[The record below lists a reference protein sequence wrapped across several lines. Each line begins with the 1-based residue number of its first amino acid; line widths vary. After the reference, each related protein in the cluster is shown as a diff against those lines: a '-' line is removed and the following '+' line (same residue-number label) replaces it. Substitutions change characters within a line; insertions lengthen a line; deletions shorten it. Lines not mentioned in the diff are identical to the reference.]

1 MVPKTELS
9 QSTPLQKL
17 PAPPGLA
24 EIHQFLALALDQPG
38 KSVEIRW
45 NSRDL
50 MSRFVL
56 TITCP
61 MRGKDAKWVLQ
72 GGQEDRLETLWNY
85 TSCDVLLVYNLIAC
99 ASELDDGVL
108 KSTGEMRKPFGGTPA
123 ATSGTEKNT
132 GSQQKPTG
140 EQRTASSDG
149 LLPHETSAEI
159 SGRYSL
165 FAETTELSGDF
176 YMVPPSSVLRSAI
189 TGKLTGQLQIQT
201 PGQQV
206 SVYFKKGQAVFA
218 EGGKLSGDECV
229 IDILSWREG
238 RYVFKHR
245 AQTDKTNITAP
256 TEKLVEKGIQLNRLS
271 DILKHMG
278 FTSESVPQKKSQNVG
293 MAALSATRPPGSP
306 FSVDELCKLYEEI
319 DNRSTVGQI
328 AKRCHMGRSVWAPV
342 MSHLLDSGVITFTNE
357 QPKAKETTNP
367 ELVGKVIDTSLIH
380 SVIMALRR
388 ADTGMFTYP
397 AFLYF
402 IEQEYFRSYRT
413 GSALSLVVMDL
424 RVDGNTANPA
434 KNPLEV
440 PAMAEVFR
448 RVSKVKRGIDIVAHY
463 EQHDFGIIL
472 PNTAHAGA
480 FTFAK
485 RVYQE
490 LTAAPLPGIEPPGRL
505 AIAMGI
511 ASIPRDCG
519 ELNRLMAAAEAAKA
533 QGLQRG
539 TPISLYESNSE
550 S

>member
-1 MVPKTELS
+1 MVPKSELS

-61 MRGKDAKWVLQ
+61 MRGKDIKWVLQ
-72 GGQEDRLETLWNY
+72 GGQEDHLESLWNY

-99 ASELDDGVL
+99 ASELDDGIL
-108 KSTGEMRKPFGGTPA
+108 KQDSGAARGKSFGASGPATGERK
-123 ATSGTEKNT
+123 T
-132 GSQQKPTG
+132 GAEQKPTG
-140 EQRTASSDG
+140 EQPLASTDG

-159 SGRYSL
+159 SGRYSI

-176 YMVPPSSVLRSAI
+176 YMVPASSVLRSVIA
-189 TGKLTGQLQIQT
+189 GRLTGMFQVQGG
-201 PGQQV
+201 GQQV
-206 SVYFKKGQAVFA
+206 NVYFKKGQAVFT
-218 EGGKLSGDECV
+218 EGGKVIGDECV
-229 IDILSWREG
+229 IDLLSWREG
-238 RYVFKHR
+238 RYLFKHR
-245 AQTDKTNITAP
+245 AQTEKKNIDTP

-278 FTSESVPQKKSQNVG
+278 FTGDAVPRKKSQNVG

-357 QPKAKETTNP
+357 QPRTKETPNP

-402 IEQEYFRSYRT
+402 IEQEYFRCYRT

-424 RVDGNTANPA
+424 RVEGDAASPGKGT
-434 KNPLEV
+434 LEV

-480 FTFAK
+480 YTFAK

-490 LTAAPLPGIEPPGRL
+490 LTAAPLPGIEVGRMSL
-505 AIAMGI
+505 AMGI

-519 ELNRLMAAAEAAKA
+519 ELNRLMAAAEAAKSSA
-533 QGLQRG
+533 QKRG
-539 TPISLYESNSE
+539 TSIALYESD
-550 S
+550 